1 MLDDFPTH
9 PNLPPK
15 IAPPE
20 TARMSTRKKIT
31 PPKPIHSMPAAV
43 KTNKASGSHPVAPAK
58 PGRPTSLS
66 LDEIKS
72 LIALV
77 GKEPFQEFEFEAGDM
92 KFRIRKDSIHAPA
105 PQVTY
110 AAAPT
115 PQPFGQPVSHLM
127 TQAPSVPAPAA
138 YAIPEP
144 AIPGIPMDDPD
155 LHYITSPIVGTFYR
169 AANTKASAFVNVGD
183 KVRPGQTLCI
193 VEAMKLMNEIECDI
207 TGEIV
212 KVLVE
217 NGQPVEYGERLFQAR
232 VG

>member
-1 MLDDFPTH
+1 
-9 PNLPPK
+9 
-15 IAPPE
+15 
-20 TARMSTRKKIT
+20 MSTRKKFTAPKPAPVTAPTPAAKISKKPLSRHAA
-31 PPKPIHSMPAAV
+31 PPK
-43 KTNKASGSHPVAPAK
+43 SG
-58 PGRPTSLS
+58 GPTCLN

-110 AAAPT
+110 ATAPT
-115 PQPFGQPVSHLM
+115 ASSFGSPVNHM
-127 TQAPSVPAPAA
+127 MAQAPPAMLPALA
-138 YAIPEP
+138 AVAATTSE
-144 AIPGIPMDDPD
+144 PGIPMDDPG

-169 AANTKASAFVNVGD
+169 ASNPKSPSFVSVGD

>member
-1 MLDDFPTH
+1 
-9 PNLPPK
+9 
-15 IAPPE
+15 
-20 TARMSTRKKIT
+20 MSTRKKIVPT
-31 PPKPIHSMPAAV
+31 KPRAAHPAPSAA
-43 KTNKASGSHPVAPAK
+43 KGSKSAGSPSAST
-58 PGRPTSLS
+58 GRPNGPSCLN

-110 AAAPT
+110 AAAPAA
-115 PQPFGQPVSHLM
+115 QPFPQPVSHLM
-127 TQAPSVPAPAA
+127 TQAPTVPAPAA
-138 YAIPEP
+138 FAIAEP
-144 AIPGIPMDDPD
+144 AIPGIPMDEPG

-169 AANTKASAFVNVGD
+169 AANPKASAFVNVGD

-217 NGQPVEYGERLFQAR
+217 NGQPVEYGERLFAAR

>member
-1 MLDDFPTH
+1 MD
-9 PNLPPK
+9 
-15 IAPPE
+15 
-20 TARMSTRKKIT
+20 
-31 PPKPIHSMPAAV
+31 
-43 KTNKASGSHPVAPAK
+43 
-58 PGRPTSLS
+58 

-115 PQPFGQPVSHLM
+115 AQPFPQPVSHLM
-127 TQAPSVPAPAA
+127 TQAPAIPAPAA
-138 YAIPEP
+138 FAIAEP

-169 AANTKASAFVNVGD
+169 AANPKASAFVNVGD